1 VQRSGSSLR
10 RELSFIDAVS
20 VGLGAIIG
28 AGIFVLIGIAAGLAG
43 PAVVLAVL
51 ISALS
56 ATLTAFSFCEL
67 GSALPRAGGVYEYGH
82 ELIHP
87 MVGFL
92 TGWMW
97 VSGNIVLGATASQG
111 FGYYL
116 SALVPGVSFRLAAA
130 ALVALVTLLNAL
142 GTKLSASVN
151 NAFVA
156 VKVGVLV
163 FFAALGLLNL
173 NLGNFNPFAPH
184 GFAPVL
190 QAAALF
196 YFAYIG
202 FPRVAVMA
210 EELRD
215 PERDLPRAI
224 LTALWSSA
232 AIYLLVSVAA
242 VGVAGWERLAA
253 SRAPLEEVS
262 RMLGVGWV
270 VGVGGLVATFSV
282 VLTSVMGQSRVFFAM
297 ARNREMPPSLS
308 AVHPR
313 LGTPLHSV
321 LLSGS
326 IMMVLVLTLDISG
339 LAMVTSFLVLLSHVL
354 TNVADL
360 RLYLLGREPPFKAPL
375 RPLHAAAGA
384 VLSAVL
390 AFSVEPRAQAFG
402 CAVLLAGAL
411 WYLLYTRLARR
422 GERGGQASARPAA
435 R

>member
-1 VQRSGSSLR
+1 VQRGGASLR
-10 RELSFIDAVS
+10 RELSLIDAVS

-43 PAVVLAVL
+43 PAVLLAVL

-56 ATLTAFSFCEL
+56 ATFTALSFCEL

-87 MVGFL
+87 MAGFL
-92 TGWMW
+92 MGWMW

-163 FFAALGLLNL
+163 LFSALGLLNV
-173 NLGNFNPFAPH
+173 NPSNFHPFAPH

-202 FPRVAVMA
+202 FPRIAVMA

-232 AIYLLVSVAA
+232 VIYLLVALAA
-242 VGVAGWERLAA
+242 VGVVGWERLAA
-253 SRAPLEEVS
+253 STAPLEDAA
-262 RMLGVGWV
+262 RMLGAGWV

-297 ARNREMPPSLS
+297 ARNREMPPTLS
-308 AVHPR
+308 AVHPK
-313 LGTPLHSV
+313 LGTPICSV

-326 IMMVLVLTLDISG
+326 IMTALVLALDISG
-339 LAMVTSFLVLLSHVL
+339 LAMVTSFLVLLSHTL
-354 TNVADL
+354 TNIADL
-360 RLYLLGREPPFKAPL
+360 KLYLLGRKPPFKAPL

-384 VLSAVL
+384 ILSAVL
-390 AFSVEPRAQAFG
+390 AFSVEPRARAFG

-411 WYLLYTRLARR
+411 WYLLYTRLAR
-422 GERGGQASARPAA
+422 GGRKSGSLHAR
-435 R
+435 